1 MSAVVHSINIST
13 QGGVPKLPIDKA
25 EIKFEGVEGDFNK
38 FRTDK
43 KNSTGTRAVT
53 LFSLE
58 QIEKL
63 KSEGHAID
71 VGTTGENITIE
82 GVDWPT
88 LEVGTRM
95 MIGEAMIELS
105 EPTAPCSKIGKS
117 FIDGAFSRIDH
128 ELELGWSRWSASVIE
143 EGQVEVGGQV
153 ILLSS

>member
-25 EIKFEGVEGDFNK
+25 QIKFEGVDGDFNK
-38 FRTDK
+38 FRTEK

-82 GVDWPT
+82 GVDWPS
-88 LEVGTRM
+88 LEVGARM

-143 EGQVEVGGQV
+143 EGEVEVGNQV
-153 ILLSS
+153 IIL

>member
-13 QGGVPKLPIDKA
+13 QGGVPKLPINKA
-25 EIKFEGVEGDFNK
+25 QIKFEGVDGDFNK
-38 FRTDK
+38 FRTEK

-63 KSEGHAID
+63 KSEGHSID

-82 GVDWPT
+82 GVDWPS
-88 LEVGTRM
+88 LEVGARM

-143 EGQVEVGGQV
+143 EGQVEVGNHV
-153 ILLSS
+153 IIL

>member
-13 QGGVPKLPIDKA
+13 EGGVPKLPIEKA

-38 FRTDK
+38 FRTEK

-63 KSEGHAID
+63 RSEGHSID

-82 GVDWPT
+82 GVDWPS
-88 LEVGTRM
+88 LEVGNRL

-105 EPTAPCSKIGKS
+105 EPTAPCGKIGKS

-143 EGQVEVGGQV
+143 EGHVEVGNQV
-153 ILLSS
+153 IIL

>member
-1 MSAVVHSINIST
+1 MSAVVHSINISR
-13 QGGVPKLPIDKA
+13 QGGVPKLPINKA
-25 EIKFEGVEGDFNK
+25 QIKFEGVDGDFNK
-38 FRTDK
+38 FRTEK

-63 KSEGHAID
+63 KSEGHSID

-82 GVDWPT
+82 GVDWPS
-88 LEVGTRM
+88 LEVGNRL

-143 EGQVEVGGQV
+143 EGHVEVGNQV
-153 ILLSS
+153 IIL

>member
-1 MSAVVHSINIST
+1 MGAVVHSINIST

-38 FRTDK
+38 FRTEK
-43 KNSTGTRAVT
+43 KNSIGTRAVT

-63 KSEGHAID
+63 KSEGHSID

-82 GVDWPT
+82 GVDWPS
-88 LEVGTRM
+88 LEVGARM

-143 EGQVEVGGQV
+143 EGQVEIGSQV
-153 ILLSS
+153 ILL

>member
-13 QGGVPKLPIDKA
+13 QGGVPKLPINKA
-25 EIKFEGVEGDFNK
+25 QIKFEGVDGDFNK
-38 FRTDK
+38 FRTEK

-82 GVDWPT
+82 GVDWPS
-88 LEVGTRM
+88 LEVGARM

-143 EGQVEVGGQV
+143 EGLVEIGSQV
-153 ILLSS
+153 IIL

>member
-13 QGGVPKLPIDKA
+13 QGGVPKLPTDKA

-38 FRTDK
+38 FRTEK
-43 KNSTGTRAVT
+43 KNSIGTRAVT

-63 KSEGHAID
+63 KSEGHSID

-82 GVDWPT
+82 GVDWPS
-88 LEVGTRM
+88 LEVGDRM

-143 EGQVEVGGQV
+143 EGQVEIGSQV
-153 ILLSS
+153 ILL

>member
-38 FRTDK
+38 FRTEK
-43 KNSTGTRAVT
+43 KNSIGTRAVT

-63 KSEGHAID
+63 KSEGHSID

-82 GVDWPT
+82 GVDWPS
-88 LEVGTRM
+88 LEAVSYTHLR
-95 MIGEAMIELS
+95 A
-105 EPTAPCSKIGKS
+105 
-117 FIDGAFSRIDH
+117 H
-128 ELELGWSRWSASVIE
+128 ETDS
-143 EGQVEVGGQV
+143 
-153 ILLSS
+153 

>member
-38 FRTDK
+38 FRTEK
-43 KNSTGTRAVT
+43 KNSIGTRAVT

-63 KSEGHAID
+63 KSEGHSID
-71 VGTTGENITIE
+71 VGTTGENITIV
-82 GVDWPT
+82 GVDWPS
-88 LEVGTRM
+88 LEVGARM

-143 EGQVEVGGQV
+143 EGQVEIGSQV
-153 ILLSS
+153 ILL

>member
-13 QGGVPKLPIDKA
+13 QGGVPKIPIDKA

>member
-38 FRTDK
+38 FRTDM

-63 KSEGHAID
+63 KSEGHTID

-117 FIDGAFSRIDH
+117 FVDGAFSRIDH

-143 EGQVEVGGQV
+143 EGGVQVGSQV
-153 ILLSS
+153 VLL

>member
-25 EIKFEGVEGDFNK
+25 QIKFEGVDGDFNK
-38 FRTDK
+38 FRTEK
-43 KNSTGTRAVT
+43 KNSIGTRAVT

-82 GVDWPT
+82 GVEWPS
-88 LEVGTRM
+88 LEVGARM
-95 MIGEAMIELS
+95 MIGEAIIELS

-143 EGQVEVGGQV
+143 EGQVEVGSQV
-153 ILLSS
+153 ILL

>member
-1 MSAVVHSINIST
+1 MSAVVHSINISR
-13 QGGVPKLPIDKA
+13 QGGVPKLPINKA
-25 EIKFEGVEGDFNK
+25 QIKFEGVDGDFNK
-38 FRTDK
+38 FRTEK

-63 KSEGHAID
+63 RSEGHSID

-82 GVDWPT
+82 GVDWPS
-88 LEVGTRM
+88 LEVGNRL

-105 EPTAPCSKIGKS
+105 EPTAPCGKIGKS

-143 EGQVEVGGQV
+143 EGHVEVGNQV
-153 ILLSS
+153 IIL

>member
-25 EIKFEGVEGDFNK
+25 EIKFEGVDGDFNK
-38 FRTDK
+38 FRTEK

-82 GVDWPT
+82 GVDWPS
-88 LEVGTRM
+88 LEVGARM

-143 EGQVEVGGQV
+143 EGQVEIGSQV
-153 ILLSS
+153 ILL

>member
-1 MSAVVHSINIST
+1 MSAVVHSINISSK
-13 QGGVPKLPIDKA
+13 GGVPKLPIGKA
-25 EIKFEGVEGDFNK
+25 KIKFEGVEGDFNK
-38 FRTDK
+38 FRTEK
-43 KNSTGTRAVT
+43 RNSTGTRAVT

-71 VGTTGENITIE
+71 VGTTGENITVE
-82 GVDWPT
+82 GVDWPP

-143 EGQVEVGGQV
+143 EGQVEVGSQV
-153 ILLSS
+153 IIL

>member
-1 MSAVVHSINIST
+1 MSAFVHSINIST

-25 EIKFEGVEGDFNK
+25 EIKFEGIEGDFNK
-38 FRTDK
+38 FRTEK
-43 KNSTGTRAVT
+43 KNSIGTRAVT

-63 KSEGHAID
+63 KSEGHSID

-82 GVDWPT
+82 GVDWPS
-88 LEVGTRM
+88 LEVGARM

-143 EGQVEVGGQV
+143 EGQVEIGSQV
-153 ILLSS
+153 ILL

>member
-13 QGGVPKLPIDKA
+13 QGGVPKLPINKA
-25 EIKFEGVEGDFNK
+25 QIKFEGVDGDFNK
-38 FRTDK
+38 FRTEK

-82 GVDWPT
+82 GVDWPS
-88 LEVGTRM
+88 LEVGARM

-143 EGQVEVGGQV
+143 EGQVEIGSQV
-153 ILLSS
+153 ILL

>member
-1 MSAVVHSINIST
+1 MSAVVHSINISK
-13 QGGVPKLPIDKA
+13 QGGVPKLPIYKA
-25 EIKFEGVEGDFNK
+25 EIKFEGVEGDFNR
-38 FRTDK
+38 FRTEK
-43 KNSTGTRAVT
+43 INSIGTRAVT

-63 KSEGHAID
+63 KSEGHTID
-71 VGTTGENITIE
+71 VGTTGENITVE

-95 MIGEAMIELS
+95 MIGEAVIELS

-143 EGQVEVGGQV
+143 EGQVEVGSQV
-153 ILLSS
+153 LLL

>member
-13 QGGVPKLPIDKA
+13 QGGVPKLPINKA
-25 EIKFEGVEGDFNK
+25 QIKFEGVDGDFNK
-38 FRTDK
+38 FRTEK

-82 GVDWPT
+82 GVDWPS
-88 LEVGTRM
+88 LEVGARM

-105 EPTAPCSKIGKS
+105 EPTAPCSKIRKS

-143 EGQVEVGGQV
+143 EGQVEIGSQV
-153 ILLSS
+153 ILL

>member
-13 QGGVPKLPIDKA
+13 KGGVPKLPIEKA
-25 EIKFEGVEGDFNK
+25 EIKFEGVEGDFNR
-38 FRTDK
+38 FRTEK
-43 KNSTGTRAVT
+43 INSIGTRAVT

-82 GVDWPT
+82 GIDWSS
-88 LEVGTRM
+88 LKIGTRM
-95 MIGEAMIELS
+95 MIGDAMIELS

-117 FIDGAFSRIDH
+117 FIGGAFYRIDH
-128 ELELGWSRWSASVIE
+128 EKESGWSRWSASVIE
-143 EGQVEVGGQV
+143 EGQVEVGSQV
-153 ILLSS
+153 ILL